1 MKRYDIKTTDTE
13 TLRKWYYLMSLGR
26 ALDEKAP
33 SYLLQSLGWS
43 YHAPYAGHDG
53 IQLAIGQVFH
63 RGEDYLFPYYRD
75 MLTVLSAGMTAE
87 EIILNGIS
95 KATDPSSGGRHMS
108 NHFAKPEWHIENI
121 SSATGTHDLHA
132 VGVARAMV
140 YYDHKGV
147 AITSHGESATSEG
160 YVYEAINGASNEQLP
175 RYLCLAGQR
184 LRHLRPQKGP
194 DGQPQGSR
202 QLLRFQEPA
211 YHPLQR
217 KRRFRLDERHDRSP
231 RTCDQYA

>member
-1 MKRYDIKTTDTE
+1 MTASSSPSGRYST
-13 TLRKWYYLMSLGR
+13 G
-26 ALDEKAP
+26 
-33 SYLLQSLGWS
+33 
-43 YHAPYAGHDG
+43 
-53 IQLAIGQVFH
+53 
-63 RGEDYLFPYYRD
+63 GEDYLFPYYRD

-140 YYDHKGV
+140 YYDHKGI

-160 YVYEAINGASNEQLP
+160 CRLKPSTGRATSSSPLSFVLQDNGYGISVPKKDQTANRKVADNFSGFKN
-175 RYLCLAGQR
+175 
-184 LRHLRPQKGP
+184 LRIIHCNG
-194 DGQPQGSR
+194 
-202 QLLRFQEPA
+202 
-211 YHPLQR
+211 

>member
-95 KATDPSSGGRHMS
+95 KATDPSSGG
-108 NHFAKPEWHIENI
+108 I
-121 SSATGTHDLHA
+121 SRT
-132 VGVARAMV
+132 
-140 YYDHKGV
+140 Y
-147 AITSHGESATSEG
+147 
-160 YVYEAINGASNEQLP
+160 P
-175 RYLCLAGQR
+175 R
-184 LRHLRPQKGP
+184 RPG
-194 DGQPQGSR
+194 
-202 QLLRFQEPA
+202 
-211 YHPLQR
+211 HT
-217 KRRFRLDERHDRSP
+217 
-231 RTCDQYA
+231 TCTP